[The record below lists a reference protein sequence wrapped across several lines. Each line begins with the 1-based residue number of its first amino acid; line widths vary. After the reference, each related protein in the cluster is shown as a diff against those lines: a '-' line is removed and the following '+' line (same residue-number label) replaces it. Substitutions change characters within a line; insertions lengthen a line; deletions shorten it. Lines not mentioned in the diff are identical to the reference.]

1 MKIYILP
8 GFSEL
13 IVLVNPAGK
22 VTREGLL
29 DIIMPWLYA
38 PWPDARKTG
47 IAEMELNVDTL
58 RNLLEEITEQYKKA
72 SIDFYPIDPRTN
84 DLDSDFDII
93 VNDKNYVTLQHKLDT
108 QLQDGDRIKIKMI
121 WHWDG

>member
-1 MKIYILP
+1 MKISILP

-13 IVLVNPAGK
+13 IVIVNPAEK

-29 DIIMPWLYA
+29 DLLMPWLSA
-38 PWPDARKTG
+38 PWPEAQKTG
-47 IAEMELNVDTL
+47 IAEIDINVDTL
-58 RNLLEEITEQYKKA
+58 RGLLMEITEQYKRV

-84 DLDSDFDII
+84 DLDSDYDIL
-93 VNDKNYVTLQHKLDT
+93 VNDKNYITLPQKLDT
-108 QLQDGDRIKIKMI
+108 ELKEGDRIRIKMV